1 MSVLLCTRLTPAAC
15 HARRMELR
23 SERRDLK
30 FRNAFARRL
39 RREFREIPELC
50 LTPVQASQL
59 FGAPQQECE
68 RILSAM
74 VGDGL
79 LTLRGSDGC
88 YVNRAASI

>member
-1 MSVLLCTRLTPAAC
+1 
-15 HARRMELR
+15 MELR
-23 SERRDLK
+23 PERRDLK
-30 FRNAFARRL
+30 SRDAFARRL

-68 RILSAM
+68 RILSGM

-79 LTLRGSDGC
+79 LTLRSRDGS
-88 YVNRAASI
+88 YVRRARSI

>member
-1 MSVLLCTRLTPAAC
+1 
-15 HARRMELR
+15 MELR
-23 SERRDLK
+23 SERRDLT

-39 RREFREIPELC
+39 RREFREIPELS

-68 RILSAM
+68 RILAAM

-79 LTLRGSDGC
+79 LTLRSSDGC